1 MTPFQRLC
9 FMLPFLLKTTLT
21 NTYVQKFEQINDAKS
36 KDLDANTF
44 RSRYMYNHEIFY
56 SAGKGNSLSR
66 MPVTLRKKV
75 ADMNLGFNVMNRS
88 HSKLINTERVGDGEV
103 IDYKPGDA
111 AEPFVIYTLD
121 GILNFSSQSYKNT
134 SFIFHVFD
142 PNSGFLESMWTS
154 DDGIEPL
161 FNYGSPVNNYVFI
174 PKSAHVNEK
183 YGAIWMKQRVM
194 QVFEQLQERRKRSRF
209 DDVLK
214 KIHFSILPM
223 NELGNWLP
231 SVFQE
236 WQCVDH
242 LCGLDQV
249 FIQMQGSQYPI
260 VLKRL
265 DARYDWLP
273 SAAVVLGNK
282 TLDLRFANDG
292 CKPSE
297 VVNGSVALV
306 MWGTCSTSVKVLT
319 MQNSG
324 AIMVLVMMNSNQ
336 SLGELTCD
344 PDCSVSLNIPAASV
358 PYFQD
363 LTEGKLMNVTFQNT
377 PSDNFFIA
385 IDTDGKLA
393 EVGWFLYP
401 TMHFLVWQAQ
411 WFEYMQNLELKLN
424 DINRKGN
431 VGVPA
436 SQDILVFSQQVMQ
449 GDKGVVANVS
459 LPTMKELSSFRKFE
473 LVMSLSCPG
482 ERDTTCAHWD
492 HTIQVFVCCDPES
505 PLCGME
511 LGRWISPFRRRI
523 GIWLSDVSSLLPLL
537 AGQTCMFTMKTAPW
551 AMPWIP
557 SLWLRFS
564 EPQLEGP
571 GSAYPA
577 EILSLYQPGATF
589 DKNYNTH
596 FTPIQFQ
603 VPDDATQVIIYAVIT
618 GHGSDENGCGEFCVT
633 SHHFGVNGHINN
645 ITFSDAGTA
654 LGCADQVSTGVIP
667 NEHGTWLYGR
677 DGWCDGR
684 NVFPWVIDVTDQL
697 MPSGE
702 TNTIK
707 YFGWFNGTDP
717 NPQQNPGSIIM
728 YSYLVYY
735 KRYVPVS

>member
-21 NTYVQKFEQINDAKS
+21 NIYVHKFEQISEYNRNH
-36 KDLDANTF
+36 LQENTF
-44 RSRYMYNHEIFY
+44 ESRSMYNQSTSY
-56 SAGKGNSLSR
+56 STGKENVLSR
-66 MPVTLRKKV
+66 IPVTVRKKI
-75 ADMNLGFNVMNRS
+75 ADRNLGLMMNKL
-88 HSKLINTERVGDGEV
+88 HSKILNTERIGDGEV
-103 IDYKPGDA
+103 INYKPGDV
-111 AEPFVIYTLD
+111 AEPFIIYTLN
-121 GILNFSSQSYKNT
+121 GILNYSSQSYKNT

-142 PNSGFLESMWTS
+142 PNSGFLENMWTS

-183 YGAIWMKQRVM
+183 YGAIWMKQRVIE
-194 QVFEQLQERRKRSRF
+194 VLKELQKSPKKIRF
-209 DDVLK
+209 DDVIK
-214 KIHFSILPM
+214 KIHFSILPA

-231 SVFQE
+231 TVFQE

-249 FIQMQGSQYPI
+249 FIQIQGSQYPI

-273 SAAVVLGNK
+273 SAAVALGNK
-282 TLDLRFANDG
+282 TLELRFANDG
-292 CKPSE
+292 CKPNKD
-297 VVNGSVALV
+297 VNGSVALV
-306 MWGTCSTSVKVLT
+306 MWGTCSTSVKILM

-324 AIMVLVMMNSNQ
+324 AVGLLVMMNTNQ

-344 PDCSVSLNIPAASV
+344 PDCSVSLDIPASSI
-358 PYFQD
+358 PYFGD
-363 LTEGKLMNVTFQNT
+363 LLEGELMNVTFQNT

-385 IDTDGKLA
+385 TDTDGRLA

-411 WFEYMQNLELKLN
+411 WFEYMQNLDLQLN
-424 DINRKGN
+424 NGNRKGD
-431 VGVPA
+431 VGVRAPM
-436 SQDILVFSQQVMQ
+436 DIMIFSQQVMQ

-459 LPTMKELSSFRKFE
+459 LPAMKELSIFRKFE

-492 HTIQVFVCCDPES
+492 HTIQVFVCCNPES
-505 PLCGME
+505 SLCGME

-564 EPQLEGP
+564 QPQAEGP
-571 GSAYPA
+571 GRIFPA

-596 FTPIQFQ
+596 FPPMEFQ
-603 VPDDATQVIIYAVIT
+603 VPKDTTQIYIYAVIT

-633 SHHFGVNGHINN
+633 SHHFNVNGHINN

-697 MPSGE
+697 LPTGE
-702 TNTIK
+702 ANLIK
-707 YFGWFNGTDP
+707 YFGWFNGSDP
-717 NPQQNPGSIIM
+717 NPQHNPGEMIM

-735 KRYVPVS
+735 KRYVPLS